1 MGSSNGET
9 QDFRRGARF
18 FVGENSCPPLPGY
31 APEVTVELS
40 RPTVQHVTH
49 VGYVIYFWMQQTR
62 YCPVEQHLFAKKKKK
77 IQIRLAKASRRNYKC
92 VAKKKYCSVIRDTEN
107 MLVILSEIWSY

>member
-9 QDFRRGARF
+9 QDFRRGGKIFRR
-18 FVGENSCPPLPGY
+18 GKQLPPLPGY

-77 IQIRLAKASRRNYKC
+77 FIVQRKHRGEIISVWRRKNT
-92 VAKKKYCSVIRDTEN
+92 VA
-107 MLVILSEIWSY
+107 